1 MDTFLPPLEDTVQET
16 KPRNGDRICTPY
28 SKESSRE
35 VFLSPKERQHKWQGH
50 RVLGSTMSRSHDT
63 GGSKNIVLKQPPM
76 AGCPIAVGL
85 FPVFFHIHHLISSPK
100 RSQKLGL
107 AEIIAPALREKM
119 LRAGGGNAVPEMSHA
134 ERVSQASSAVS
145 HCLNQ
150 LG

>member
-1 MDTFLPPLEDTVQET
+1 
-16 KPRNGDRICTPY
+16 
-28 SKESSRE
+28 
-35 VFLSPKERQHKWQGH
+35 
-50 RVLGSTMSRSHDT
+50 MSRSHDT

-76 AGCPIAVGL
+76 AGCPIAVVL

>member
-1 MDTFLPPLEDTVQET
+1 
-16 KPRNGDRICTPY
+16 
-28 SKESSRE
+28 
-35 VFLSPKERQHKWQGH
+35 
-50 RVLGSTMSRSHDT
+50 MSRSHDT

-76 AGCPIAVGL
+76 AGCPIDVGL

-119 LRAGGGNAVPEMSHA
+119 LRVGRGNTLPKMSHA
-134 ERVSQASSAVS
+134 ERVNQASTVS